1 MRKAAVGIA
10 AAMFAVAVPAV
21 AASIGPIRGAAG
33 EPSSTAREFLVLYQ
47 EGASPTEARAA
58 IAAAGG
64 SIVRENTA
72 IGLATVRTRNQAFGE
87 QAARRSAIAGTA
99 RNRSIGRSPPL
110 LRPKIDELQ
119 RLNRE
124 RRAARGRPA
133 AITQRASSQ
142 AEPLSSLQWGNEIL
156 GATADG
162 SYAVQTGKRK
172 VLVGIIDTGI
182 DARHPDLR
190 RNFHKE
196 LSRNFTRDIPRVDG
210 PCRKERDTSCDDPPN
225 VDEHGHGSHVAG
237 IVAAQLNDLGIGGI
251 APNVKLVN
259 LRAGQDSGYF
269 FLQETVDALT
279 YAADNGVDVVNMSF
293 YIDPWLY
300 NCPNNPADSPA
311 AKEQQQVIIAATQA
325 AVDYALDRGVTLV
338 GSLGNSHTDLGNP
351 KFDDTSP
358 DFPPGSEYERTV
370 DNTCLD
376 LPVEAEG
383 VIGVSAVGPS
393 LRKAYYSNYGI
404 EQTDLAAPGGDFF
417 DLFGTEGHRTPGN
430 LVLSAYPLRVAK
442 AAFEVRVDKK
452 RNRLRSLSPY
462 VVVDCKG
469 PRATRKC
476 AAYQF
481 LEGTSMAS
489 PHVTGVAALIIS
501 QFGTETEDGV
511 GMDPAEVFN
520 RLKAT
525 ASKRDCPD
533 PSTFI
538 YPGLPPEYDAACET
552 GTESNGGYGYG
563 VVDALNAVIAP

>member
-1 MRKAAVGIA
+1 MRKAAVGFA
-10 AAMFAVAVPAV
+10 VPMLAVAVLAV
-21 AASIGPIRGAAG
+21 ASIGPVRGAVG
-33 EPSSTAREFLVLYQ
+33 EPSATAREFLVLYE
-47 EGASPTEARAA
+47 EGALPAEARAA
-58 IAAAGG
+58 IEAAGG

-72 IGLATVRTRNQAFGE
+72 IGLATVRSRNQSFAE
-87 QAARRSAIAGTA
+87 HAARRRAIAGTA
-99 RNRSIGRSPPL
+99 LNRSIGHSPPL

-119 RLNRE
+119 RLNRQ
-124 RRAARGRPA
+124 RRASRGRPA
-133 AITQRASSQ
+133 AITQRATSE
-142 AEPLSSLQWGNEIL
+142 AEPLESLQWGNEIL
-156 GATADG
+156 GATAEG
-162 SYAVQTGKRK
+162 SYAVQTGRRE

-190 RNFHKE
+190 GNFHKE

-210 PCRKERDTSCDDPPN
+210 PCRKERDESCDDPPN
-225 VDEHGHGSHVAG
+225 VDENGHGSHVAG
-237 IVAAQLNDLGIGGI
+237 IVAARLNDLGIGGI

-259 LRAGQDSGYF
+259 LRAGQDSGFF
-269 FLQETVDALT
+269 FLQETVGALT
-279 YAADNGVDVVNMSF
+279 FAADNGIDVVNMSF

-311 AKEQQQVIIAATQA
+311 SQEQQQVIIAATQA

-358 DFPPGSEYERTV
+358 DFPPGSEYERIV

-393 LRKAYYSNYGI
+393 LRKTYYSNYGI

-417 DLFGTEGHRTPGN
+417 DLFGTEGHRTTGN
-430 LVLSAYPLRVAK
+430 LILSAYPLRIAK
-442 AAFEVRVDKK
+442 AAFEVRVDKR
-452 RNRLRSLSPY
+452 RNRIRSLSPY

-476 AAYQF
+476 GAYQY

-501 QFGTETEDGV
+501 QFGAENDDGL

-525 ASKRDCPD
+525 ASKQDCPD

-538 YPGLPPEYDAACET
+538 YPGLPPEYDAVCET
-552 GTESNGGYGYG
+552 GPESNGGYGYG
-563 VVDALNAVIAP
+563 VVDALNAIIAP